1 MLKYGF
7 TVLWSNEDNCFI
19 ATCPDFPGLSA
30 FGENP
35 EEALREA
42 NVALSLFLDEIQES
56 GENAPLPKTSV
67 YNNYSGQTRL
77 RMPKSLHKDLA
88 ECAENEGV
96 SLNTWIIKLL
106 SESNAISR
114 VENKL
119 ECIARKQTTELATKV
134 LKLNP
139 EKSGANFVLQ
149 QDFLYEQDLNGE
161 DYGQA
166 KTYIN

>member
-1 MLKYGF
+1 MLKHGF
-7 TVLWSNEDNCFI
+7 TVLWSDEDNCFI

-30 FGENP
+30 FGESP

-42 NVALSLFLDEIQES
+42 NVALSLFLDEFQES
-56 GENAPLPKTSV
+56 GKNAPLPKTLV
-67 YNNYSGQTRL
+67 HNNYSGQTRL
-77 RMPKSLHKDLA
+77 RMPKTLHKDLA
-88 ECAENEGV
+88 ESAENEGV

-119 ECIARKQTTELATKV
+119 ECIARKQTIELATKV
-134 LKLNP
+134 QKQNP
-139 EKSGANFVLQ
+139 EKSGTSFVLQ
-149 QDFLYEQDLNGE
+149 QDFMYEQDLNGE